1 MNRKEL
7 RIVFLAMGFLLILLC
22 ANTAQAQILP
32 RLFNNNSKPTPPKIS
47 PEVSQAF
54 RPSESDLEAAK
65 NARNSL
71 IDPEWAENRTNS
83 EPVGIP
89 YFKILQEKSQNI
101 DDSVPQVVVETRF
114 IECTSQMIAPKGML
128 PEHGWVLLPIAQKQK
143 GPAVLRVENIVGA
156 EGTNLAAGALSV
168 TEQYTPTLFRF
179 IDTEEFGTVRKHLIG
194 DRQSHYL
201 QTPKMT
207 IVSGQSGQMYDITD
221 ECYTWTNSKNEPPE
235 MEIIPD
241 GICLNVRA
249 EVTEDGSVKM
259 TEFLATMTQLIG
271 QEQYSLDPD
280 NEIVLSIPKMYT
292 QKFNLPIT
300 IPAGKTLLVAVP
312 FANRLSEEPRNK
324 SKATMPNTLCLAV
337 TCQVISPEQ
346 VAENEQKNA
355 AEESTRIAQILSDA
369 NQAEREWIQFM
380 MNDNRMPLTR

>member
-179 IDTEEFGTVRKHLIG
+179 IDTEDFAMISRHHMIG
-194 DRQSHYL
+194 DAIL
-201 QTPKMT
+201 QAPKLT
-207 IVSGQSGQMYDITD
+207 LLPGQSGQIRDIT
-221 ECYTWTNSKNEPPE
+221 EQYYAWGNSKDETPDV
-235 MEIIPD
+235 EIIPE
-241 GICLNVRA
+241 GITLNVRA
-249 EVTEDGSVKM
+249 EVTKDGSVKM

-346 VAENEQKNA
+346 VAENEQKKA
-355 AEESTRIAQILSDA
+355 AEESTRIAQIMSDA

-380 MNDNRMPLTR
+380 MNDKSASSR

>member
-1 MNRKEL
+1 MNRKEF

-32 RLFNNNSKPTPPKIS
+32 RLFNNNNKPTPPKIS

-71 IDPEWAENRTNS
+71 IDPEWTENRTNS
-83 EPVGIP
+83 EPLGFRP
-89 YFKILQEKSQNI
+89 EEFSFNF
-101 DDSVPQVVVETRF
+101 DNSMPQVAVETRF
-114 IECTSQMIAPKGML
+114 ISCTPQMIAPKGML

-156 EGTNLAAGALSV
+156 EGTNLAAGALSI

-179 IDTEEFGTVRKHLIG
+179 IDTEEFATISRQHMMG
-194 DRQSHYL
+194 DSVL
-201 QTPKMT
+201 QAPKVT
-207 IVSGQSGQMYDITD
+207 LLPGQSGRISDIT
-221 ECYTWTNSKNEPPE
+221 EQYYAWGNSKDETPE
-235 MEIIPD
+235 IEMIPE
-241 GICLNVRA
+241 GIRLNVRA

-259 TEFLATMTQLIG
+259 TEFLATMTQLVG
-271 QEQYSLDPD
+271 QEQYPLDPD
-280 NEIVLSIPKMYT
+280 NEVVLSIPKIYT

-337 TCQVISPEQ
+337 TCQVIYQEQ
-346 VAENEQKNA
+346 VAENEQKKA
-355 AEESTRIAQILSDA
+355 AEESTKIAQIMSDA

-380 MNDNRMPLTR
+380 MNDKSASSR